1 MSAFVVTKEHID
13 ALVTV
18 GLPRPGET
26 GSVRW
31 QDPIDPTVTHRLS
44 RETADRAGSLLWQEN
59 RVSVNHLYRDGD
71 PVDAEYQ
78 FQRAWHEPVVA
89 LKLIDCY
96 EYQSCE
102 HDRWKES
109 QAKRLCD
116 QLRKLAV
123 SKLPG
128 YEEAPW
134 GF

>member
-1 MSAFVVTKEHID
+1 MSAFVVTKQHID

-26 GSVRW
+26 GWIRW
-31 QDPIDPTVTHRLS
+31 EDPTDAAVTQRLS
-44 RETADRAGSLLWQEN
+44 LETADRAGSILWQEN
-59 RVSVNHLYRDGD
+59 RVSVNRRYHDGD
-71 PVDAEYQ
+71 PVDIEYR
-78 FQRAWHEPVVA
+78 FHRTRLDPVIV

-102 HDRWKES
+102 HDGWSES

-116 QLRKLAV
+116 QLRKEAV

-134 GF
+134 GL